1 MINEPGKVSDRLV
14 WATAVHAALYSASVL
29 AVGLAEGRHA
39 AVVLIVLAQALAYVE
54 RMAAQLVDADVL
66 EIASWMEWA
75 WAALVTFSILAAGL
89 AGVLIIF

>member
-14 WATAVHAALYSASVL
+14 WATAVHAALYSAGVL

-54 RMAAQLVDADVL
+54 KIGAQLLAWFPIDKPVEV
-66 EIASWMEWA
+66 IAR
-75 WAALVTFSILAAGL
+75 AAFFLSILAAGL
-89 AGVLIIF
+89 AGVLIL